1 MLQTKKHTTMGAL
14 RTVVLLFLS
23 ATLLFLS
30 ACTPQEGLS
39 TDDVA
44 SGSDLTDISA
54 TTDSSET
61 TDTFDPSGGV
71 TMDMGRYDYEV
82 WYEDFLKNRP
92 DAEWYLPANP
102 SSADHRTADM
112 TMSLAEIQRIL
123 RKEQPLTAEQQAY
136 LNRYSSDDRGVRAIH
151 PDHLRVPTFDGVSL
165 SPKEPATDGLLKNNY
180 SFQGESYTDSCKIGG
195 YDSVLIQTYIFRK
208 IPSVQSLYQSLMAER
223 EPFFDAKGYVCRDVW
238 DSFLNLTCS
247 FSGYS
252 ATMFEDVL
260 HQQWFRDDDVHS
272 ILVEGGSS
280 GKEEQ
285 WYTYILDL
293 DGTMYPTSDSDAGN
307 RPLHIG
313 SHMETKSRKTVEEE
327 HRTVHIIRQSEYHLK
342 ENFYVSCVEFCVDVL
357 IEYDDGSHVGF
368 RLSGS
373 RELPEGELPLEF
385 LRVLQERWLSDEI
398 LLRFDSI
405 PLSAQN
411 ADSATE

>member
-30 ACTPQEGLS
+30 ACTPQGS
-39 TDDVA
+39 PQTSDDTS
-44 SGSDLTDISA
+44 SGSDRTDVSA
-54 TTDSSET
+54 T

-238 DSFLNLTCS
+238 DSFRNLTCS
-247 FSGYS
+247 F
-252 ATMFEDVL
+252 
-260 HQQWFRDDDVHS
+260 
-272 ILVEGGSS
+272 S